1 MIIKIWPLMAAWLKL
16 FIHCFIGMV
25 FKKMKIDKPRIY
37 EIRLEGELSDRWSD
51 WFDGLSI
58 HKEPNGETL
67 LTGCIND
74 QASLLGVLSKLQA
87 LNVTLIS
94 AQRATV
100 EQIKA

>member
-1 MIIKIWPLMAAWLKL
+1 MDRP
-16 FIHCFIGMV
+16 CV
-25 FKKMKIDKPRIY
+25 Y
-37 EIRLEGELSDRWSD
+37 EIRVEGHLTDRWSD

-58 HKEPNGETL
+58 KNEPNGETV

-74 QASLLGVLSKLQA
+74 QAALLGVLTKLQA

-94 AQRATV
+94 VQRATI